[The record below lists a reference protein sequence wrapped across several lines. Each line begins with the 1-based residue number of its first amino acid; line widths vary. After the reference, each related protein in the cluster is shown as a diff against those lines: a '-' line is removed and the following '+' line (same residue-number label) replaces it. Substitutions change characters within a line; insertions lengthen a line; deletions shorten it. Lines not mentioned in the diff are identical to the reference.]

1 MQNFKFAKVKMY
13 ADDLTVY
20 AIVNNIND
28 RIKLQNEL
36 NNLLEWSKK
45 WQLNINFDK
54 CHVIHIG
61 KKNLHFDYCFNNIA
75 IHVSMSEKILGVLFD
90 SNLSFREHIFQC
102 VSKAS
107 RMCNLIYA
115 NIKCTDML
123 VLVNSYKCYARPLLE
138 YCSVIF
144 SPHYVYLINLIEN
157 VQKRF
162 TKNCLDYKISVTRID

>member
-1 MQNFKFAKVKMY
+1 MGAAQWPLWRYCICFQQYKKFLLSWI
-13 ADDLTVY
+13 DDLTVF

-75 IHVSMSEKILGVLFD
+75 IHVSMCEKFLVFYLTLIYLSEKI
-90 SNLSFREHIFQC
+90 
-102 VSKAS
+102 
-107 RMCNLIYA
+107 
-115 NIKCTDML
+115 
-123 VLVNSYKCYARPLLE
+123 
-138 YCSVIF
+138 
-144 SPHYVYLINLIEN
+144 YLN
-157 VQKRF
+157 VWVKPVE
-162 TKNCLDYKISVTRID
+162 CAI

>member
-61 KKNLHFDYCFNNIA
+61 KKNLHFDYCFNNI
-75 IHVSMSEKILGVLFD
+75 
-90 SNLSFREHIFQC
+90 FQC
-102 VSKAS
+102 V
-107 RMCNLIYA
+107 R
-115 NIKCTDML
+115 
-123 VLVNSYKCYARPLLE
+123 
-138 YCSVIF
+138 
-144 SPHYVYLINLIEN
+144 
-157 VQKRF
+157 
-162 TKNCLDYKISVTRID
+162 

>member
-1 MQNFKFAKVKMY
+1 MSIISSVPQGSKLGHLLHILYANDIMQNFKFAKVKMY

-61 KKNLHFDYCFNNIA
+61 KKNLHFDYCFNNID
-75 IHVSMSEKILGVLFD
+75 IHVSMCEKIFGVLFD
-90 SNLSFREHIFQC
+90 SNLYFREHIFQC

-123 VLVNSYKCYARPLLE
+123 VLVNLYKCYARPLL
-138 YCSVIF
+138 
-144 SPHYVYLINLIEN
+144 
-157 VQKRF
+157 
-162 TKNCLDYKISVTRID
+162 

>member
-61 KKNLHFDYCFNNIA
+61 KKIYILIIA
-75 IHVSMSEKILGVLFD
+75 
-90 SNLSFREHIFQC
+90 
-102 VSKAS
+102 
-107 RMCNLIYA
+107 LI
-115 NIKCTDML
+115 I
-123 VLVNSYKCYARPLLE
+123 
-138 YCSVIF
+138 
-144 SPHYVYLINLIEN
+144 
-157 VQKRF
+157 
-162 TKNCLDYKISVTRID
+162 

>member
-1 MQNFKFAKVKMY
+1 MV
-13 ADDLTVY
+13 
-20 AIVNNIND
+20 
-28 RIKLQNEL
+28 E
-36 NNLLEWSKK
+36 K

-61 KKNLHFDYCFNNIA
+61 KKNLHFDYCFDNIA
-75 IHVSMSEKILGVLFD
+75 IHVSMCKKILGVLFD

-123 VLVNSYKCYARPLLE
+123 VLVKLYKCYARPLLE

-144 SPHYVYLINLIEN
+144 SPHHVYLINLIEN
-157 VQKRF
+157 V
-162 TKNCLDYKISVTRID
+162 